1 MVGATVIVYIED
13 RFSWAV
19 GFGICVVVILIGIAI
34 FLLGNHYYRHIKPQ
48 GSPFTSLARVI
59 VAAVRKRKIPIASK
73 SGDYYSEQL
82 GKVEKVVA
90 VPTESFR

>member
-1 MVGATVIVYIED
+1 MCGHFNILYASAMVAATVIVYFED

-48 GSPFTSLARVI
+48 GSPFTSLYRVTPLQAYI
-59 VAAVRKRKIPIASK
+59 VLSLLP
-73 SGDYYSEQL
+73 L
-82 GKVEKVVA
+82 GRE
-90 VPTESFR
+90 

>member
-1 MVGATVIVYIED
+1 MVAAIVIVYFED

-48 GSPFTSLARVI
+48 GSPFTSLYRVI
-59 VAAVRKRKIPIASK
+59 IAAIRKRMISISSK
-73 SGDYYSEQL
+73 TKSTVSKL
-82 GKVEKVVA
+82 GK
-90 VPTESFR
+90 

>member
-1 MVGATVIVYIED
+1 MVAATVIVYFED

-48 GSPFTSLARVI
+48 GSPFTSLYRVI
-59 VAAVRKRKIPIASK
+59 IAAIRKRMISISSK
-73 SGDYYSEQL
+73 SEDYYSEQV
-82 GKVEKVVA
+82 GKIEKVVA
-90 VPTESFR
+90 VPTKSFR